1 MVKIPAQT
9 RETQLVVH
17 AVAAAAAMAS
27 ANEVVHLDL
36 GGITETDPRRR
47 KAAVADRLRAAM
59 GDLEVLIRSKTVP
72 PARPARALLG
82 ARLAENGEFYDPRGG
97 TYAPGPGFEALLK
110 GLLLD
115 TEAAADKAARS
126 AGIH

>member
-47 KAAVADRLRAAM
+47 KAAVADRPRAVM

-82 ARLAENGEFYDPRGG
+82 ARLAENGEVYDPRGG

>member
-1 MVKIPAQT
+1 MVKIPAQS

-27 ANEVVHLDL
+27 VNEVVHLDL
-36 GGITETDPRRR
+36 GGITETDPQRR
-47 KAAVADRLRAAM
+47 KAAVADRVRSVM

-72 PARPARALLG
+72 PARPSRALLG
-82 ARLAENGEFYDPRGG
+82 ARLAENGETVDTRGR
-97 TYAPGPGFEALLK
+97 TYTPGPGFEALLK

-115 TEAAADKAARS
+115 TEASADKAAHN

>member
-1 MVKIPAQT
+1 MVKIPAHT

-47 KAAVADRLRAAM
+47 KAAVADRLRAVM

-82 ARLAENGEFYDPRGG
+82 ARLAENGEVYDPRGG

>member
-47 KAAVADRLRAAM
+47 KADVADRLRAVM

-82 ARLAENGEFYDPRGG
+82 ARLAENGEVYDPRGG